1 MAQTFND
8 FVAECATYSHSKEHY
23 NIMKECS
30 EIALM
35 EQYIADQ
42 VFLKENVAEMTAD
55 VTFTESYFME
65 AASDEQIQ
73 ALQESV
79 GAKIKKV
86 ATSIGNGFK
95 KALAAIIK
103 FFKSLAA
110 RLTKTSGE
118 ARALYKELK
127 DLNMTSEQYED
138 LAKQLV
144 ASESNCGL
152 AIEKGQSYVVE
163 LGVKGN
169 LPVKY
174 HKYFAVAL
182 ADTNVQLGLK
192 DKDDVIDAKVLVKIL
207 KKFSKDKKKYDFE
220 TTVKSIELARED
232 ARKNGVT
239 VYANDKAVEKLVAAL
254 EEVAKLV
261 EERKPDQALEDD
273 VQNAD
278 KMADAWVMINSTVAA
293 TTKQYG
299 AYLKYRAEAMQKI
312 KAFITSTKNATGSA
326 KSAEEASSSTK

>member
-8 FVAECATYSHSKEHY
+8 FVAECAAYEHSKEHFD
-23 NIMKECS
+23 IMKECS
-30 EIALM
+30 EIALT

-42 VFLKENVAEMTAD
+42 IFLKENVAEMTSD
-55 VTFTESYFME
+55 VKFTESYFME

-79 GAKIKKV
+79 GEKIKKV
-86 ATSIGNGFK
+86 ATKIGNGFK

-103 FFKSLAA
+103 FFKNLAA

-118 ARALYKELK
+118 AREVLKQLKELN
-127 DLNMTSEQYED
+127 LTNEQYEE

-144 ASESNCGL
+144 ASEANCGL
-152 AIEKGQSYVVE
+152 DIARGQSFVVD
-163 LGVKGN
+163 LGVTGN

-182 ADTNVQLGLK
+182 ADTNVQLALK

-207 KKFSKDKKKYDFE
+207 KKFAKDKKKYDFE
-220 TTVKSIELARED
+220 TTVKSIELARAD
-232 ARKNGVT
+232 AKKNGVT

-261 EERKPDQALEDD
+261 EERKPDEALEDD

-278 KMADAWVMINSTVAA
+278 KMADAWAMINGTVAA

-299 AYLKYRAEAMQKI
+299 GYLKYRAESLQKL
-312 KAFITSTKNATGSA
+312 KAFITAAKNAGSA
-326 KSAEEASSSTK
+326 NA